1 MNVIP
6 EETNNPVL
14 CETPSP
20 SKKKVQF
27 ADAQEVHDVLRRRS
41 QISRQSMQGIWF
53 GGEDFDSFMDD
64 MEKCVDKM
72 EQGKR
77 LKDKKYSALG
87 LESLTEEGSA
97 IRQANQ
103 EDAWDAV
110 LYEQEQQQK
119 EGKRSSIQIAEAYRQ
134 ISYESQLYAQE
145 QAQLVQEEVEDF
157 LYSFDDLDVNSNH
170 SNDLLTPEETE
181 QHHKAERRRSSSLPR
196 EMANFLTA

>member
-1 MNVIP
+1 
-6 EETNNPVL
+6 
-14 CETPSP
+14 
-20 SKKKVQF
+20 
-27 ADAQEVHDVLRRRS
+27 
-41 QISRQSMQGIWF
+41 MQGIWF